1 MMANLTI
8 RNVPDSVHRALKMRA
23 AQHGRSA
30 EAEIR
35 SILENAVK
43 STQAIGLGDQL
54 ALLAQSQGLSNA
66 DVESLEQTR
75 NVMPAQPL
83 EFL

>member
-54 ALLAQSQGLSNA
+54 ALLAQAQGLSNA

-75 NVMPAQPL
+75 NTMPAQPL